1 MNNKRLGTAF
11 EREFCELLAARGFW
25 VHFMSP
31 SASGAQPCDIIAC
44 RNNTPYLFD
53 CKTCDDEV
61 FRLSRL
67 EDNQMLAFEKFYKT
81 GNKNCFIAVKHKGKI
96 YQVNYECLKALKK
109 IELDD
114 CILIKDWFLLL
125 KNGLVFD

>member
-44 RNNTPYLFD
+44 RNNVPFLID
-53 CKTCDDEV
+53 CKTSSKKT
-61 FRLSRL
+61 FNINRL
-67 EDNQMLAFEKFYKT
+67 ECNQILAFYFFTRSGNENCFVAVKYNGKVYMLNYELLEKFDK
-81 GNKNCFIAVKHKGKI
+81 
-96 YQVNYECLKALKK
+96 L
-109 IELDD
+109 ELTDE
-114 CILIKDWFLLL
+114 FLLEDWE
-125 KNGLVFD
+125 K

>member
-53 CKTCDDEV
+53 CKTCEDNT
-61 FRLSRL
+61 FRISRL
-67 EDNQMLAFEKFYKT
+67 EENQKFAFMRFIKS
-81 GNKNCFIAVKHKGKI
+81 GNENCFIAVKHKTKI
-96 YQVNYECLKALKK
+96 YLIDWQTLEIDEK
-109 IELDD
+109 ISLQNEL
-114 CILIKDWFLLL
+114 LFEVWE
-125 KNGLVFD
+125 

>member
-44 RNNTPYLFD
+44 KNNTPYLFD
-53 CKTCDDEV
+53 CKTCEDEI
-61 FRLSRL
+61 FRISRI
-67 EDNQMLAFEKFYKT
+67 EENQKFAFMRFIKS
-81 GNKNCFIAVKHKGKI
+81 GNKNCFIAVKHKTKI
-96 YQVNYECLKALKK
+96 YLIDWKTLEIDEKVRIQN
-109 IELDD
+109 EL
-114 CILIKDWFLLL
+114 LFEQ
-125 KNGLVFD
+125 

>member
-44 RNNTPYLFD
+44 RNNMPYLFD
-53 CKTCDDEV
+53 CKTCDDDV

-67 EDNQMLAFEKFYKT
+67 EDNQKLAFDKFYKT
-81 GNKNCFIAVKHKGKI
+81 GNKNCFIAVKHKEKI
-96 YQVNYECLKALKK
+96 YLIAYEALAFFGK
-109 IELDD
+109 LP
-114 CILIKDWFLLL
+114 ILNDFLFE
-125 KNGLVFD
+125 NVSWED

>member
-44 RNNTPYLFD
+44 KNGTPFLFD
-53 CKTCDDEV
+53 CKTCEKNV
-61 FRLSRL
+61 FHLSRL
-67 EDNQMLAFEKFYKT
+67 ENNQILAFDRFLKT
-81 GNKNCFIAVKHKGKI
+81 GNNFAFIAAKHDNKI
-96 YQVNYECLKALKK
+96 YIIPYTFLKEKGGIRLYDLFEEKEWEFWK
-109 IELDD
+109 
-114 CILIKDWFLLL
+114 
-125 KNGLVFD
+125 

>member
-44 RNNTPYLFD
+44 KNNTPFLID
-53 CKTCDDEV
+53 CKTSADKI
-61 FRLSRL
+61 FRINRL
-67 EDNQMLAFEKFYKT
+67 EDNQRLAFYKFQKAGNYNCFVAVKYQERVYMLDYELLEKFDK
-81 GNKNCFIAVKHKGKI
+81 
-96 YQVNYECLKALKK
+96 L
-109 IELDD
+109 ELTNE
-114 CILIKDWFLLL
+114 FL
-125 KNGLVFD
+125 FEEME